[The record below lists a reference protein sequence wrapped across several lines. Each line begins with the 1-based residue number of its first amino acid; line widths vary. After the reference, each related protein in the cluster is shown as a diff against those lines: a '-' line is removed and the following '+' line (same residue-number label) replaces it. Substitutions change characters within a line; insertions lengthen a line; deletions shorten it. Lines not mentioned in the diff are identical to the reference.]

1 MASTNPYKDLVLL
14 KEKLKPLME
23 EFKEAHQINII
34 LKSTTSAKEVYL
46 LSKVGMEDGLFEIYH
61 TNKGKTTL
69 NATGKN
75 KEIGE
80 KLASFLASHVAEE
93 KGRINMTLTGYEYE
107 HILPI
112 VELMLD
118 KKTESD
124 QQVFEFTKT
133 NEPHAI
139 RFDIVNLIDKDS
151 LQVTVYNSKKV
162 VIKGLPLSCY
172 HEFIFQFSILLDAK
186 GLAYVVSRTD
196 ESCIQVIENKT
207 VLNNLEAKLD
217 GTFPRIPKILQD
229 MLISG
234 ASLKSVSFNL
244 PDYSCFLYAELRA
257 LEGVLKDILGSFDD
271 IDLDEKTIGEHFDKI
286 SVQKFTLSAEYC
298 SIINNKLLSDALSDA
313 YSFFNHQR
321 HTLFHVNNIVV
332 TTRILMNFDQVLSLT
347 DEVYSLIK
355 NLYKAMP

>member
-1 MASTNPYKDLVLL
+1 MASSNPYKDLVLL
-14 KEKLKPLME
+14 KEKIMPLME
-23 EFKEAHQINII
+23 EFKEKHQVNII
-34 LKSTTSAKEVYL
+34 QKSATTAKEVFL
-46 LSKVGMEDGLFEIYH
+46 ISKMGMEDGLFEIYH

-69 NATGKN
+69 NTAGKN

-80 KLASFLASHVAEE
+80 RLASFLASHVAEE
-93 KGRINMTLTGYEYE
+93 SGRINMTLTGYEYE

-112 VELMLD
+112 VQLMLD
-118 KKTESD
+118 KKTD
-124 QQVFEFTKT
+124 NNQQVFQFTETK
-133 NEPHAI
+133 EPHAI
-139 RFDIVNLIDKDS
+139 RFDISNLVHKDS

-196 ESCIQVIENKT
+196 ESCTQVIEKKT
-207 VLNNLEAKLD
+207 VVNNLEAKLED
-217 GTFPRIPKILQD
+217 SYQQLPKILQD

-234 ASLKSVSFNL
+234 ASLKSVTFDL

-271 IDLDEKTIGEHFDKI
+271 IDLDKKNIGDHFDKI
-286 SVQKFTLSAEYC
+286 AVQKFTLSPEYC
-298 SIINNKLLSDALSDA
+298 SIIDNTPLIDALSKA
-313 YSFFNHQR
+313 YSFYNHQR
-321 HTLFHVNNIVV
+321 HTLFHVDNLVM
-332 TTRILMNFDQVLSLT
+332 TTRILMNFDQVLHLT
-347 DEVYSLIK
+347 DDVYNLIK